1 MNIIVIVIL
10 ERGDCVCGL
19 HLYIHTEDTHHTIV
33 FALIERIFILIH
45 FRMHMN
51 IIFDYFVM
59 GVVLVIVLV

>member
-1 MNIIVIVIL
+1 M
-10 ERGDCVCGL
+10 CGL